1 MILYYL
7 KNFILNPS
15 YINKSLVDTALAY
28 WHTFIKKDDFIYLYQ
43 YIEWNEKT
51 VVDTIINEY
60 DWETSPDTKTTWR
73 IGDSTAAFYNYIYH
87 TVAGFSEDDD
97 MLSSMIREGII
108 SREEALK
115 RSIDYAKPRKQ
126 ALLDYMQTIG
136 INYNETLTKI
146 NKIKKIF

>member
-1 MILYYL
+1 
-7 KNFILNPS
+7 
-15 YINKSLVDTALAY
+15 
-28 WHTFIKKDDFIYLYQ
+28 
-43 YIEWNEKT
+43 
-51 VVDTIINEY
+51 
-60 DWETSPDTKTTWR
+60 
-73 IGDSTAAFYNYIYH
+73 
-87 TVAGFSEDDD
+87 

>member
-1 MILYYL
+1 MKYIVYKHTF
-7 KNFILNPS
+7 KNNKS
-15 YINKSLVDTALAY
+15 YIGYTSLSISKRLNKHIQNAQSG
-28 WHTFIKKDDFIYLYQ
+28 H
-43 YIEWNEKT
+43 
-51 VVDTIINEY
+51 
-60 DWETSPDTKTTWR
+60 DTK
-73 IGDSTAAFYNYIYH
+73 FYR
-87 TVAGFSEDDD
+87 A
-97 MLSSMIREGII
+97 IRKYGISQIKSNVLCECI